1 VGHGLFTDY
10 SVATIQR
17 GGLVVMSRRYG
28 QHQTEVQVDCE
39 WATLDVV
46 IHWTLTCD
54 DYRDLVEI
62 DKITVGDKDLHEGWN
77 EDYFFDI
84 IWDEVLAGEDYLPTD
99 HGD

>member
-1 VGHGLFTDY
+1 MSGRLRRTTRTGELHT
-10 SVATIQR
+10 
-17 GGLVVMSRRYG
+17 MSRRYG

-62 DKITVGDKDLHEGWN
+62 DKITVGEKDLHEGWN

-84 IWDEVLAGEDYLPTD
+84 IWDEVLAGEDYMPTD